1 MATVYLAF
9 KDEPSGRSGPFA
21 LKVIREELAQ
31 SSDFASMFADEAK
44 VSAGMRHPNVVRVEE
59 SGVVD
64 GRLFL
69 AMEVLRGHSV
79 WQIWQACRE
88 RGLRLRYDL
97 AAWIFARAADG
108 LHHAHEQRGPDGT
121 SLDLVHRDVNQ
132 SNLFVTYDG
141 DVKVIDFGLAKA
153 ANRVSQTAAGVVKGK
168 LSYLAPEQVT
178 GSKLDRRADVFALGV
193 ALWEVTVDRRLFKGR
208 DDIDTLLR
216 VNECRVPDATAIVDD
231 YPARL
236 WAIVSKCL
244 QKDPSDRY
252 PTAQTLATDLD
263 LFVRE
268 CGTGIGRDSVAEIM
282 EVLFAKE
289 RERTEE
295 WFRKSE
301 VAEEPLAPLR
311 REQTAL
317 LMHNM
322 PSLPPPPK
330 VDLWLGEPPKGFVA
344 RAEAALAPS
353 GAHEAAPSG
362 APAAALAPSGAP
374 APGAAPTPSVPPER
388 VRASDS
394 GRPSSGPPARGTRRF
409 FLDPLQVGV
418 LVVTG
423 LVLVLLAIFVV
434 RLLRSS

>member
-301 VAEEPLAPLR
+301 VADEPLAHPVLYLVEAHAEAPFHWGELEEWVR
-311 REQTAL
+311 
-317 LMHNM
+317 
-322 PSLPPPPK
+322 LPASPE
-330 VDLWLGEPPKGFVA
+330 DLYA
-344 RAEAALAPS
+344 RAARLREEERAGKEQRINAQNAEAT
-353 GAHEAAPSG
+353 AACHGS
-362 APAAALAPSGAP
+362 
-374 APGAAPTPSVPPER
+374 
-388 VRASDS
+388 
-394 GRPSSGPPARGTRRF
+394 
-409 FLDPLQVGV
+409 
-418 LVVTG
+418 
-423 LVLVLLAIFVV
+423 V
-434 RLLRSS
+434 RLLGSVLSSASACAAKASWRVNSSATVRAVSSLSPFAR